1 VLFCDA
7 MTDIINRCSKF
18 STEGMTGAKIWNI
31 SFLFCIYSS
40 LLEVSSL
47 LSFPNM
53 AMFKGIKIPTSYA
66 TCSIGT
72 QKEHNLPAKL
82 EVISHAEFDAIELS
96 MPDLLSFASE
106 LEGKEV
112 EAKDYDSLCKAG
124 AEVKKLCQKHEL
136 KILMLQPFANFE
148 GWPEGSSE
156 REDAFERAG
165 GWMRIM
171 EAVGTDM
178 LQVGSSDSPGISA
191 DADYLANDLAQLADM
206 LAAKRFRIC
215 YENWCWST
223 HSPDWKDVWKIVKKV
238 DRSNVG
244 LCLDTF
250 QSGGG
255 EFADPTTKSGLREHM
270 GRDVL
275 EERWRKSLGELASTI
290 PPEKIFLLQI
300 SDAYKMSSPL
310 EDKPDESGLRPRGQW
325 SHDYRP
331 MPYDGGY
338 LPVVDF
344 TKAVLATG
352 FRGYLSME
360 IFDGQEKDKH
370 GADMGEFAEKAMK
383 SVQRLLRESE

>member
-1 VLFCDA
+1 
-7 MTDIINRCSKF
+7 
-18 STEGMTGAKIWNI
+18 
-31 SFLFCIYSS
+31 
-40 LLEVSSL
+40 
-47 LSFPNM
+47 M
-53 AMFKGIKIPTSYA
+53 ATYKDDKIPTSYA

-72 QKEHNLPAKL
+72 QKEHNLPARL
-82 EVISHAEFDAIELS
+82 QTISHAGFEAIELS

-106 LEGKEV
+106 LQGSDV
-112 EAKDYDSLCKAG
+112 GPKDYDGLCKVG
-124 AEVKKLCQKHEL
+124 AQVKKLCLEHKL

-156 REDAFERAG
+156 REDAFERAR

-178 LQVGSSDSPGISA
+178 LQVGSSDSPGITT
-191 DADYLANDLAQLADM
+191 DTDYLASDLAQLADM
-206 LAAKRFRIC
+206 LAAKGFRIC
-215 YENWCWST
+215 YENWCWSC
-223 HSPDWKDVWKIVKKV
+223 HSPDWKDVWNIVRKAN
-238 DRSNVG
+238 RPNIG

-255 EFADPTTKSGLREHM
+255 EFADPTTESGLREDM
-270 GRDVL
+270 SRDVL
-275 EERWRKSLGELASTI
+275 EERWRKSLADLASTI
-290 PPEKIFLLQI
+290 PPERIYLLQI
-300 SDAYKMSSPL
+300 SDAYKMTPPI
-310 EDKPDESGLRPRGQW
+310 DNKPDESGLRPRGQW

-360 IFDGQEKDKH
+360 IFDGQEKTKH
-370 GADMGEFAEKAMK
+370 GADMREFSEKAMASIK
-383 SVQRLLRESE
+383 RLLKESK